1 MVGFVE
7 LARKRDVQFYET
19 PYYRKN
25 ARNSDPL
32 KSFAQTS
39 SAQYARNAAQIR
51 DMRFSKSSEFNIDIA
66 VKAKR
71 ERMISAAYENAGRDP
86 AQAQG
91 IEGRLGLQLTRTGGA
106 LSAYNVPGVM
116 RGRVARAPAAMPGAA
131 APAGR
136 AGRAGRAPPRRAPDD
151 DPVEEWDIRP
161 DRVPNRP
168 DGARAG
174 AWRPILLD
182 GEMRRPNS
190 SRAVVVP
197 GQPEIR
203 LSPVLPM
210 ADWFADNRPMFL
222 RSTAAERERL
232 RRSENARRSDSAMII
247 YAPRPRATPL
257 EVQEQR
263 AGRVSARMMEEF
275 PSAPMRGYLDTPEER
290 LLASPTAYLADDS
303 PSRKVGASTYGRGFF
318 DTLDGRTQTFLTSAR
333 KQARKKEG
341 VRNQAKE
348 KVRGLVN
355 SAFSSPDGAG
365 AGNPFAEL
373 ERTNLEVRKQAKKRV
388 QAFVQSALALGN
400 RGDGAGAGTPDR
412 KKSGSKR
419 AAPPA
424 LSPPQGKLTREYT
437 LPTGAYVKQMN
448 FKRDEAS
455 TFSAWKVSPE
465 GRRAAP
471 RGTDAK
477 KVWAEIPRESRM
489 RLMSLFKQNLNF
501 DGSPV
506 RTRSNS
512 RAQARG
518 TRSQTSGQAKI
529 VYGKS

>member
-168 DGARAG
+168 DGAGAGAG

-203 LSPVLPM
+203 LSPVLPL
-210 ADWFADNRPMFL
+210 ADLFADNRPMFF

-232 RRSENARRSDSAMII
+232 RRSENARRSDSALIK
-247 YAPRPRATPL
+247 YGPQPSATPL

-303 PSRKVGASTYGRGFF
+303 PYRNVGASTYGFF
-318 DTLDGRTQTFLTSAR
+318 DTLDKRTQTLLTSAR
-333 KQARKKEG
+333 KQAREKG
-341 VRNQAKE
+341 SVRNQAKE

-365 AGNPFAEL
+365 AG
-373 ERTNLEVRKQAKKRV
+373 
-388 QAFVQSALALGN
+388 
-400 RGDGAGAGTPDR
+400 TPDR
-412 KKSGSKR
+412 KRSGSKR
-419 AAPPA
+419 AAPPV
-424 LSPPQGKLTREYT
+424 LSPPQVKPTREYT
-437 LPTGAYVKQMN
+437 LPTGDYVKQMN

-465 GRRAAP
+465 GRRAVP
-471 RGTDAK
+471 RGTDPK

-512 RAQARG
+512 RARERA
-518 TRSQTSGQAKI
+518 TRSQTSGQGEI